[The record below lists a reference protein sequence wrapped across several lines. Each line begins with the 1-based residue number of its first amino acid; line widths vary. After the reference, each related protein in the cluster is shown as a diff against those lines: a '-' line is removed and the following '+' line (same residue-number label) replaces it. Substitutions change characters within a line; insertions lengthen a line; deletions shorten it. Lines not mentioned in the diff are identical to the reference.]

1 MTSVHQRALRVSE
14 DLVRTSDL
22 NLVYYYRK
30 EIKACNLG
38 LVPKGVRRRLILSG
52 VVRHS
57 HTRGRTGSSYAIT
70 PRGEVLLEEV

>member
-1 MTSVHQRALRVSE
+1 MSVHKRALRIHE
-14 DLVRTSDL
+14 DLVKISDR

-30 EIKACNLG
+30 EIRACNLG
-38 LVPKGVRRRLILSG
+38 LIPKGVRKRLIASG

-57 HTRGRTGSSYAIT
+57 HPSGHTGSSYVLT

>member
-1 MTSVHQRALRVSE
+1 MAHREALRISE

-30 EIKACNLG
+30 EIRACNLG
-38 LVPKGVRRRLILSG
+38 LVPKGVRRRLIISG

-57 HTRGRTGSSYAIT
+57 HPSGHTGSSYVLT